1 MRRIHRQIAPKVQ
14 GIDLELKPLH
24 ELQDTLKTS
33 QKVNQLETIIKRIAL
48 GVPSNGGR
56 SRTRRT

>member
-33 QKVNQLETIIKRIAL
+33 QKVNQLEAIIKKVSL
-48 GVPSNGGR
+48 GVPSNAGR
-56 SRTRRT
+56 SKIRRS